1 MSIFGYSPLLLM
13 RNEAG
18 EGEKEKKNAKRKKR
32 TQKKDIKKNIIG
44 KNLPD

>member
-1 MSIFGYSPLLLM
+1 MGIFGYSPLLLM

-18 EGEKEKKNAKRKKR
+18 EGEKKKERKTQKENA
-32 TQKKDIKKNIIG
+32 KKDIKKNIIG